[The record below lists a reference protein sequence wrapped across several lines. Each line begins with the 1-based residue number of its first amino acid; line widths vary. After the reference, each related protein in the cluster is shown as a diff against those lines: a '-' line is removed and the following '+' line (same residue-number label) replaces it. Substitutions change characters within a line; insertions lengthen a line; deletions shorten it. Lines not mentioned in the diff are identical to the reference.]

1 LKPIKQHIEKANN
14 EMGRAEK
21 QQEITNLQSTL
32 YNVCQ
37 SIWETRPSA
46 KTVSGNS

>member
-1 LKPIKQHIEKANN
+1 MINKLQRDNILKPIKQHIEKANN

-37 SIWETRPSA
+37 SI
-46 KTVSGNS
+46 